1 LNSGDVIRLGPR
13 TRLRFKQYST
23 TLIPAEETID
33 LSILANAHNLP
44 TNSVAAE
51 AVGGEPAE
59 LAGRPEQ
66 FEETIEDLKSSPHSL
81 HVEANPDPE
90 GTLLD
95 ASVGHNLDEGVE
107 VSQAASSSFEEEVLH
122 AGLKKSEGKMEDEG
136 EGKTLDDINT
146 PFSAGGM
153 SPENILVS
161 PLYEDDDKKMGEASL
176 AANPDDIEK
185 TLDDIVIPLS
195 LQHPL
200 DNEEGKTMDDIEHPL
215 SLQQPCENGEG
226 KTMDDISSSDFL
238 QPIQDNQKNI
248 EDLDTTD
255 SDQTL
260 DDISP
265 AG

>member
-1 LNSGDVIRLGPR
+1 
-13 TRLRFKQYST
+13 
-23 TLIPAEETID
+23 
-33 LSILANAHNLP
+33 
-44 TNSVAAE
+44 
-51 AVGGEPAE
+51 
-59 LAGRPEQ
+59 
-66 FEETIEDLKSSPHSL
+66 
-81 HVEANPDPE
+81 
-90 GTLLD
+90 
-95 ASVGHNLDEGVE
+95 
-107 VSQAASSSFEEEVLH
+107 
-122 AGLKKSEGKMEDEG
+122 
-136 EGKTLDDINT
+136 
-146 PFSAGGM
+146 M